1 MNYKVYCHIS
11 PSNKIYIGITQQG
24 VNKRWQN
31 GKGYKGNQYFYRAIQ
46 KYGWDNFQHE
56 ILFENLTKQEA
67 EKKEIELIKKYDS
80 TNINK
85 GYNIL
90 EGGNATSGLK
100 GELNGM
106 YGVHRY
112 GKENPNYGKKHSAE
126 SREKISKNH
135 ANMKGGNNP
144 NAKAIR
150 NKSTG
155 EIFPSAREASE
166 KYGVTPSA
174 ISSSIRRVNKC
185 VGCYWEYIDNPQK
198 IENIEKMVKE
208 RITGRKGYK
217 VRNIETGEVFRSL
230 AQAGK
235 TINKGSESISRAIK
249 RKGKSGGYHWEY
261 VLEKG

>member
-144 NAKAIR
+144 NA
-150 NKSTG
+150 
-155 EIFPSAREASE
+155 
-166 KYGVTPSA
+166 
-174 ISSSIRRVNKC
+174 
-185 VGCYWEYIDNPQK
+185 
-198 IENIEKMVKE
+198 
-208 RITGRKGYK
+208 
-217 VRNIETGEVFRSL
+217 
-230 AQAGK
+230 QAGK
-235 TINKGSESISRAIK
+235 TINKGPESISRAIK

>member
-11 PSNKIYIGITQQG
+11 PNNKVYIGITQQEP
-24 VNKRWQN
+24 KQRWQGGN
-31 GKGYKGNQYFYRAIQ
+31 GYRKNLHFYSAIK
-46 KYGWDNFQHE
+46 KYGWDNFKHI
-56 ILFENLTKQEA
+56 ILFDKLTKEEA
-67 EKKEIELIKKYDS
+67 EKKEIELIKQYDS

-126 SREKISKNH
+126 SRKKISENH

-217 VRNIETGEVFRSL
+217 VRNMETGEVFRSL